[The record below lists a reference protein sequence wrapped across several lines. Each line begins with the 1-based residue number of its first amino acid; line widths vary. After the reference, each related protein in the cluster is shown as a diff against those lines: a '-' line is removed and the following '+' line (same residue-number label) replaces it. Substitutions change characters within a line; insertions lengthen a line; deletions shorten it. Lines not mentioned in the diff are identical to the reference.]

1 MMNRV
6 DVGFEPGEVES
17 DDDKPY
23 NNRGGSTR
31 GNSKRGSQNFYNQGS
46 RQYKPKK
53 SGTYDSDSYNGS
65 GSGSNERQKQSS
77 LNSKESQ
84 DTEFMHQL

>member
-1 MMNRV
+1 MNNLV
-6 DVGFEPGEVES
+6 DVGFQPGEVES
-17 DDDKPY
+17 DEDNPY

-31 GNSKRGSQNFYNQGS
+31 GKRGSQNFYNQGY

-65 GSGSNERQKQSS
+65 GSGSNERQKQGS

-84 DTEFMHQL
+84 DTEFMH